1 MLWIN
6 RFVKWPT
13 TETPY
18 GYQHLLQES
27 DSQDHKTLQLW
38 LGSVAI
44 KKKLR
49 IHGRIKTNVDTCQLY
64 VLYGLFTAA
73 VSTSGP
79 TQHLLINNNFS
90 TVLRTNILDS
100 CTSSSRDV
108 VIRMTFP
115 WQFVINGA
123 HCVSY
128 FFSITRHPSCRSDEI
143 NSLLFQAQTSINTE
157 NVTCTGIFME
167 NILVPEMK
175 RI

>member
-1 MLWIN
+1 MALE
-6 RFVKWPT
+6 T
-13 TETPY
+13 TKHCNY
-18 GYQHLLQES
+18 DLGRLQ
-27 DSQDHKTLQLW
+27 W
-38 LGSVAI
+38 

-49 IHGRIKTNVDTCQLY
+49 IHGHIKTNIDTCHLY
-64 VLYGLFTAA
+64 VLYGLFTGA

-79 TQHLLINNNFS
+79 TQHLLIHKKFS

-123 HCVSY
+123 YCVSY
-128 FFSITRHPSCRSDEI
+128 FFSVTRHPSCRSDEI
-143 NSLLFQAQTSINTE
+143 NSLLFQDQTSINAD

-167 NILVPEMK
+167 SILVPEMK
-175 RI
+175 CI